1 MAIERCAIRN
11 MVNHKTYE
19 LFFDNLDVPVEN
31 LVGEEAKGFRYVL
44 DGRNAERTLIS
55 AECIGDGSSFID
67 KVSTYTRERIVF
79 DRPIGQNQR
88 VRFSIARLWPIHERN
103 EKGRLIRQR
112 PFQVTRRCGRQ
123 KRGPTTGVGPKKT
136 VPTWSG
142 YTPIGICS
150 ADRVTA
156 RGAVSSFQ
164 VDKALLTAGNG
175 LRLISFPRP
184 GCGCEFCPYDQT
196 TSPRDSV

>member
-55 AECIGDGSSFID
+55 AEFIGDGSSFID

-112 PFQVTRRCGRQ
+112 PFQVTPRCGSAKKGPDDWRRAQENSANLEWLHADWHMLGRSGDSTRRRQ
-123 KRGPTTGVGPKKT
+123 FLPGRQSLVDCRERLTLDQF
-136 VPTWSG
+136 
-142 YTPIGICS
+142 S
-150 ADRVTA
+150 AT
-156 RGAVSSFQ
+156 
-164 VDKALLTAGNG
+164 G
-175 LRLISFPRP
+175 LRLRVL
-184 GCGCEFCPYDQT
+184 
-196 TSPRDSV
+196 SV